1 MALYLNNAQYGSGN
15 QSSQDTLIHSYN
27 KSFFS
32 DYNHAKTVL
41 LQKVMKPGEVTFAY
55 YYDSKVP
62 YGQNV
67 IFAVGPLSD
76 AGCNTIFKNADEID
90 SVKDVLDETIADIN
104 ASVSNMESKVDGI
117 IEECRTPLL
126 TKIEKNSNDIVSIK
140 RDISIIK
147 SDIVNTN
154 DTLTSKINQVNNQL
168 TAQMSQDKTNLINK
182 INDTSNNIVKYID
195 NTSNAIINYINR
207 SVSLAVGNVT
217 TDYTQKND
225 DTSMTLGNAISTL
238 KLNIENSIS
247 DLSGKHDRNI
257 AGLQRLINEAKG
269 KVTEN
274 ATTLS
279 QYIQQNDS
287 FVRKLNTSINNVNNT
302 LSDSIDTLRENFE
315 TLEIPKKIHDLSTR
329 IATVTTQSNVDHEK
343 LKAIDNLENR
353 LSKCEGRYEKHFEI
367 DMVQLNGNITD
378 INTSISKIKESIDN
392 INIQTGTSEG
402 TVQDKFD
409 KINSQLFNIS
419 ERLSKIDS
427 SINTLENKFAGN
439 ETYHDELLRELSSY
453 KNSLD
458 Y

>member
-104 ASVSNMESKVDGI
+104 ASVSRMEDKVDGI

-140 RDISIIK
+140 RDISTIK

-154 DTLTSKINQVNNQL
+154 DTLTSNINQVNDQL

-225 DTSMTLGNAISTL
+225 DTSMTLGNAISKL

-247 DLSGKHDRNI
+247 DLSGKHDRDI
-257 AGLQRLINEAKG
+257 TGLQRIIDEAKG

-279 QYIQQNDS
+279 QYIQQNDT
-287 FVRKLNTSINNVNNT
+287 KLITLYNSINNVNNT
-302 LSDSIDTLRENFE
+302 LSDRFNNFE
-315 TLEIPKKIHDLSTR
+315 NSFKNLHISDHFYEFDTR
-329 IATVTTQSNVDHEK
+329 IKTVTTQSNVDHEK
-343 LKAIDNLENR
+343 LKAIDNLDNR

-367 DMVQLNGNITD
+367 DMVQLNGNIKD

-392 INIQTGTSEG
+392 IKIQTGTSEG
-402 TVQDKFD
+402 TVQDKFEQ
-409 KINSQLFNIS
+409 ISSQLFDIS

-427 SINTLENKFAGN
+427 SINTLETKFAGN
-439 ETYHDELLRELSSY
+439 ETYHDELLSELSSY

>member
-1 MALYLNNAQYGSGN
+1 MALYLNNAQYGSSN

-32 DYNHAKTVL
+32 DYNQAKSIL

-55 YYDSKVP
+55 YYDPKTP
-62 YGQNV
+62 YGQNT
-67 IFAVGPLSD
+67 IFAVGPLSE
-76 AGCNTIFKNADEID
+76 AGCNTIFKNADDID

-104 ASVSNMESKVDGI
+104 ASVSNMETKVDGI
-117 IEECRTPLL
+117 IEECKTPLL
-126 TKIEKNSNDIVSIK
+126 TKIEKNSKDIVSIK
-140 RDISIIK
+140 RDISTIK

-182 INDTSNNIVKYID
+182 INDTSNDIVKYID

-238 KLNIENSIS
+238 KLNLEQSIS
-247 DLSGKHDRNI
+247 DLSGKHDRDI
-257 AGLQRLINEAKG
+257 TSLQRIIDEAKG

-274 ATTLS
+274 TTTLS
-279 QYIQQNDS
+279 IYIQQNDS

-302 LSDSIDTLRENFE
+302 LDDRIDALRGDFE
-315 TLEIPKKIHDLSTR
+315 ALEIPKKFALFKDKID
-329 IATVTTQSNVDHEK
+329 TVTTQSNVDHEK
-343 LKAIDNLENR
+343 LKAIDNLNSR
-353 LSKCEGRYEKHFEI
+353 LSTCEGRYGKYFEI
-367 DMVQLNGNITD
+367 DMVQLNGNIKD
-378 INTSISKIKESIDN
+378 INTSISNIIKSIDN

-409 KINSQLFNIS
+409 NISSQLFNIS

-427 SINTLENKFAGN
+427 SINALETKFAGN
-439 ETYHDELLRELSSY
+439 ETYHNELLNELSSY

>member
-1 MALYLNNAQYGSGN
+1 MALYLNNAQYGSSN

-126 TKIEKNSNDIVSIK
+126 EKIRKNINDIADIKTDVSTFK
-140 RDISIIK
+140 SNV
-147 SDIVNTN
+147 SDIKDNLERN
-154 DTLTSKINQVNNQL
+154 INQVNDQL
-168 TAQMSQDKTNLINK
+168 TAQMSQDKTNLISK
-182 INDTSNNIVKYID
+182 INDTSNDIVKYID
-195 NTSNAIINYINR
+195 NTSNAIISYINR
-207 SVSLAVGNVT
+207 SVSIAVGNAT

-225 DTSMTLGNAISTL
+225 NTSMTLGNAISTL
-238 KLNIENSIS
+238 KLNIEHSIS
-247 DLSGKHDRNI
+247 DLSGKHDRDI
-257 AGLQRLINEAKG
+257 ACLQRLINESKD
-269 KVTEN
+269 KVTQN
-274 ATTLS
+274 TTTLS
-279 QYIQQNDS
+279 TYIQQNDS

-302 LSDSIDTLRENFE
+302 LDGRITKLSDDFKALDIPNKFHEFDT
-315 TLEIPKKIHDLSTR
+315 KIS
-329 IATVTTQSNVDHEK
+329 TVTTQSNVDHEK
-343 LKAIDNLENR
+343 LKDIDNLDKR
-353 LSKCEGRYEKHFEI
+353 LSLCEGRYEKHFKM
-367 DMVQLNGNITD
+367 DMVQLTGNITD
-378 INTSISKIKESIDN
+378 INTSISKIIESIDN
-392 INIQTGTSEG
+392 IKIKTGTSEG

-409 KINSQLFNIS
+409 TISSQLFNIS

-427 SINTLENKFAGN
+427 SINTLETKFAGN
-439 ETYHDELLRELSSY
+439 ETYHDELLSELSSY

>member
-1 MALYLNNAQYGSGN
+1 MALYLNNAQYGSSN

-126 TKIEKNSNDIVSIK
+126 EKIKKNINDIADIKTDITSFKSNVSTF
-140 RDISIIK
+140 K
-147 SDIVNTN
+147 SNLQRN
-154 DTLTSKINQVNNQL
+154 INQVNDQL

-182 INDTSNNIVKYID
+182 INDTSNDIVKYID
-195 NTSNAIINYINR
+195 NTSNAIISYINR
-207 SVSLAVGNVT
+207 SVSIAVGNAT

-225 DTSMTLGNAISTL
+225 NTSMTLGNAISTL

-247 DLSGKHDRNI
+247 DLSGKHDRDI
-257 AGLQRLINEAKG
+257 AGLQRLIDESKD
-269 KVTEN
+269 KVTQN
-274 ATTLS
+274 TTTLS
-279 QYIQQNDS
+279 TYIQQNDS
-287 FVRKLNTSINNVNNT
+287 FVRKLNTSINNVNNALDERIT
-302 LSDSIDTLRENFE
+302 TLRSDFDN
-315 TLEIPKKIHDLSTR
+315 LNISGKIYDLSTK
-329 IATVTTQSNVDHEK
+329 INTVTTQSNVDHEK

-353 LSKCEGRYEKHFEI
+353 LSKCEGRYEKHFEM
-367 DMVQLNGNITD
+367 DMGQLNGNIKD
-378 INTSISKIKESIDN
+378 INTSISNIIKSIDN
-392 INIQTGTSEG
+392 IKIKTGTSEG
-402 TVQDKFD
+402 TVQE
-409 KINSQLFNIS
+409 KIDTISSQLFDIS

-427 SINTLENKFAGN
+427 SINTLETKFAGN
-439 ETYHDELLRELSSY
+439 ETYHDELLSELSSY

>member
-1 MALYLNNAQYGSGN
+1 MALYLNNSQYGSSN

-117 IEECRTPLL
+117 IEECRNPLL
-126 TKIEKNSNDIVSIK
+126 EKIKKNINDIVDIK
-140 RDISIIK
+140 TDVSSFK
-147 SDIVNTN
+147 SNVSDIKDNLERN
-154 DTLTSKINQVNNQL
+154 INQVNDQL
-168 TAQMSQDKTNLINK
+168 TAQMSQDKTNLISK
-182 INDTSNNIVKYID
+182 INDTSNDIVKYID
-195 NTSNAIINYINR
+195 NTSNAIISYINR
-207 SVSLAVGNVT
+207 SVSIAVGNAT

-225 DTSMTLGNAISTL
+225 NTSMTLGNAISTL

-247 DLSGKHDRNI
+247 DLSGKHDRDI
-257 AGLQRLINEAKG
+257 AGLQRLIVESKD
-269 KVTEN
+269 KVTQN
-274 ATTLS
+274 TTTLS
-279 QYIQQNDS
+279 TYIQQNDS
-287 FVRKLNTSINNVNNT
+287 FVRKLNTSINYVNNT
-302 LSDSIDTLRENFE
+302 LDDRITKLSDDFKALDIPNKFHEFDT
-315 TLEIPKKIHDLSTR
+315 KIS
-329 IATVTTQSNVDHEK
+329 TVTTQSNVDHEK
-343 LKAIDNLENR
+343 LKDIDNLDKR
-353 LSKCEGRYEKHFEI
+353 LSLCEGRYEKHFKM
-367 DMVQLNGNITD
+367 DMVQLTGNITD

-402 TVQDKFD
+402 TVSEKFE
-409 KINSQLFNIS
+409 KISSQLLDIS

-427 SINTLENKFAGN
+427 SINTLETKFAGN
-439 ETYHDELLRELSSY
+439 ETYHDELLSELSSY

>member
-1 MALYLNNAQYGSGN
+1 MALYLNNAQYGSSN

-67 IFAVGPLSD
+67 IFAVGPLSE
-76 AGCNTIFKNADEID
+76 AGCNTIFKNADDID

-104 ASVSNMESKVDGI
+104 ASVSNMETKVDGI
-117 IEECRTPLL
+117 IEECKTPLL

-140 RDISIIK
+140 RDISTIK

-168 TAQMSQDKTNLINK
+168 TAQMSQDKTILINK
-182 INDTSNNIVKYID
+182 INDTSNDIVKYID

-207 SVSLAVGNVT
+207 SVSFAVGNVT

-238 KLNIENSIS
+238 KLNLEQSIS
-247 DLSGKHDRNI
+247 DLSSKHDRDI
-257 AGLQRLINEAKG
+257 TGLQRIIDEAKD

-279 QYIQQNDS
+279 QYIQQNNS
-287 FVRKLNTSINNVNNT
+287 SLIKLNTSINNVNNALDERITT
-302 LSDSIDTLRENFE
+302 LKQNFE
-315 TLEIPKKIHDLSTR
+315 RLDIPNKFHEFDTKIS
-329 IATVTTQSNVDHEK
+329 TVTTQSNVDHEK
-343 LKAIDNLENR
+343 LKAIDNLESR
-353 LSKCEGRYEKHFEI
+353 LSTCEGRYEKHFKM
-367 DMVQLNGNITD
+367 DMVQLTGNITD
-378 INTSISKIKESIDN
+378 INTSISKIIESIDN
-392 INIQTGTSEG
+392 IKIKTGTSEG
-402 TVQDKFD
+402 TVQDKFGQ
-409 KINSQLFNIS
+409 ISSQLFNIS

-427 SINTLENKFAGN
+427 SINALETKFAGN
-439 ETYHDELLRELSSY
+439 ETYHNELLNELSSY

>member
-1 MALYLNNAQYGSGN
+1 MALYLNNAQYGSSN

-67 IFAVGPLSD
+67 IFAVGPLSE
-76 AGCNTIFKNADEID
+76 AGCNTIFKNADDID

-104 ASVSNMESKVDGI
+104 ASVSNMETKVDGI
-117 IEECRTPLL
+117 IEECKTPLL

-140 RDISIIK
+140 RDISTIK

-168 TAQMSQDKTNLINK
+168 TAQMSQDKTILINK
-182 INDTSNNIVKYID
+182 INDTSNDIVKYID

-207 SVSLAVGNVT
+207 SVSFAVGNVT

-238 KLNIENSIS
+238 KLNLEQSIS
-247 DLSGKHDRNI
+247 DLSGKHDRDI
-257 AGLQRLINEAKG
+257 TGLQRIIDEAKD

-279 QYIQQNDS
+279 QYIQQNNS
-287 FVRKLNTSINNVNNT
+287 SLIKLNTSINNVNNALDERITT
-302 LSDSIDTLRENFE
+302 LKQNFE
-315 TLEIPKKIHDLSTR
+315 RLDIPNKFHEFDTKIS
-329 IATVTTQSNVDHEK
+329 TVTTQSNVDHEK
-343 LKAIDNLENR
+343 LKAIDNLESR
-353 LSKCEGRYEKHFEI
+353 LSTCEGRYEKYFKM
-367 DMVQLNGNITD
+367 DMVQLTGNITD
-378 INTSISKIKESIDN
+378 INTSISKIIESIDN
-392 INIQTGTSEG
+392 IKIKTGTSEG
-402 TVQDKFD
+402 TVQDKFGQ
-409 KINSQLFNIS
+409 ISSQLFNIS

-427 SINTLENKFAGN
+427 SINALETKFAGN
-439 ETYHDELLRELSSY
+439 ETYHNELLNELSSY

>member
-1 MALYLNNAQYGSGN
+1 MALYLNNAQYGSSN

-76 AGCNTIFKNADEID
+76 AGCNTIFKNADDID

-104 ASVSNMESKVDGI
+104 ASVSNMETKVDGI
-117 IEECRTPLL
+117 IEECRNPLL
-126 TKIEKNSNDIVSIK
+126 EKIKKNINDIDDIK
-140 RDISIIK
+140 TDISTFKINVSEIK
-147 SDIVNTN
+147 DNLQRN
-154 DTLTSKINQVNNQL
+154 INQVNDQL
-168 TAQMSQDKTNLINK
+168 SAQMSQDKTNLINK
-182 INDTSNNIVKYID
+182 INDTSNDIVNYID
-195 NTSNAIINYINR
+195 NTSNTIINYINR
-207 SVSLAVGNVT
+207 SVSLAVGNAT
-217 TDYTQKND
+217 TDYTQKIDN
-225 DTSMTLGNAISTL
+225 TSMTLSNAISTL

-247 DLSGKHDRNI
+247 DLSGKHDRDI
-257 AGLQRLINEAKG
+257 AGLQRLIDESKD
-269 KVTEN
+269 KVTQN
-274 ATTLS
+274 TSTLS

-287 FVRKLNTSINNVNNT
+287 FVRKLNTSINYVNNT
-302 LSDSIDTLRENFE
+302 LSDRFNHFEESFKNLHISEHFHEFDT
-315 TLEIPKKIHDLSTR
+315 KIN
-329 IATVTTQSNVDHEK
+329 TVTTQSNVDHEK
-343 LKAIDNLENR
+343 LKTIDNLENR

-392 INIQTGTSEG
+392 IKIQTGTSEG

-409 KINSQLFNIS
+409 NISSQLFNIS

-427 SINTLENKFAGN
+427 SINTLETKFAGN
-439 ETYHDELLRELSSY
+439 ETYHDELLSELSSY

>member
-1 MALYLNNAQYGSGN
+1 MALYLNNAQYGSSN

-126 TKIEKNSNDIVSIK
+126 EKIKKNINDIADIKTDVSSFKFNVSKIK
-140 RDISIIK
+140 DNLER
-147 SDIVNTN
+147 N
-154 DTLTSKINQVNNQL
+154 INQVNDQL
-168 TAQMSQDKTNLINK
+168 TAQMSQDKTNLISK
-182 INDTSNNIVKYID
+182 INDTSNDIVKYID
-195 NTSNAIINYINR
+195 NTSNAIISYINR
-207 SVSLAVGNVT
+207 SVSIAVGNAT

-225 DTSMTLGNAISTL
+225 NTSMTLGNAISTL

-247 DLSGKHDRNI
+247 DLSGKHDRDI
-257 AGLQRLINEAKG
+257 TRLQRLIDESKDKTVGN
-269 KVTEN
+269 TS
-274 ATTLS
+274 TLS
-279 QYIQQNDS
+279 QYIQQNNTL
-287 FVRKLNTSINNVNNT
+287 VGKLNTSINNVNNALDERIT
-302 LSDSIDTLRENFE
+302 TLRSDFDN
-315 TLEIPKKIHDLSTR
+315 LNISGKIYDLSTK
-329 IATVTTQSNVDHEK
+329 INTVTTQSNVDHEK

-353 LSKCEGRYEKHFEI
+353 LSKCEGRYEKHFEM
-367 DMVQLNGNITD
+367 DMGQLNGNIKD
-378 INTSISKIKESIDN
+378 INTSISKIIESIDN
-392 INIQTGTSEG
+392 INIKTGTSEG
-402 TVQDKFD
+402 TVQDNFA
-409 KINSQLFNIS
+409 KISSQLFNIS

-427 SINTLENKFAGN
+427 SINTLETKFAGN
-439 ETYHDELLRELSSY
+439 ETYHDELLSELSSY

>member
-1 MALYLNNAQYGSGN
+1 MALYLNNAQYGSSN

-104 ASVSNMESKVDGI
+104 ASVSNMETKVDGI

-126 TKIEKNSNDIVSIK
+126 TEIGKNSNAIVGIK
-140 RDISIIK
+140 RDISTIK

-168 TAQMSQDKTNLINK
+168 TAQMSQDKTNFINK
-182 INDTSNNIVKYID
+182 INDTSNDIVKYID
-195 NTSNAIINYINR
+195 NTSNAIISYINR
-207 SVSLAVGNVT
+207 SVSIAVGNAT

-225 DTSMTLGNAISTL
+225 DTLMTLGNAISTL

-247 DLSGKHDRNI
+247 DLSGKHDRDI
-257 AGLQRLINEAKG
+257 ARLQRLIDESKD
-269 KVTEN
+269 KVSQNT
-274 ATTLS
+274 TTLS
-279 QYIQQNDS
+279 TYIQQNNS
-287 FVRKLNTSINNVNNT
+287 FVRKLNTSINYVNNT
-302 LSDSIDTLRENFE
+302 LDDRITTLRQDFE
-315 TLEIPKKIHDLSTR
+315 ALDIPNKFHEFDTNIN
-329 IATVTTQSNVDHEK
+329 TVTTQSNVDHEK
-343 LKAIDNLENR
+343 LKDIDDLKKR
-353 LSKCEGRYEKHFEI
+353 LSLCEGRYEKHFKI
-367 DMVQLNGNITD
+367 DMVQLNGNIKD
-378 INTSISKIKESIDN
+378 INTSISNIIKSVDN
-392 INIQTGTSEG
+392 IKIQTGTSEG
-402 TVQDKFD
+402 TVSEKFE
-409 KINSQLFNIS
+409 KISSQLFDIS

-427 SINTLENKFAGN
+427 SINTLETKFAGN
-439 ETYHDELLRELSSY
+439 ETYHDELLSELSLY

>member
-1 MALYLNNAQYGSGN
+1 MALYLNNAQYGSSN

-67 IFAVGPLSD
+67 IFAVGPLSE
-76 AGCNTIFKNADEID
+76 AGCNTIFKNADDID

-104 ASVSNMESKVDGI
+104 ASVSNMETKVDGI
-117 IEECRTPLL
+117 IEECKTPLL

-140 RDISIIK
+140 RDISTIK

-168 TAQMSQDKTNLINK
+168 TAQMSQDKTILINK
-182 INDTSNNIVKYID
+182 INDTSNDIVKYID

-207 SVSLAVGNVT
+207 SVSFAVGNVT

-238 KLNIENSIS
+238 KLNLEQSIS
-247 DLSGKHDRNI
+247 DLSGKHDRDI
-257 AGLQRLINEAKG
+257 TGLQRIIDEAKD

-279 QYIQQNDS
+279 QYIQQNNS
-287 FVRKLNTSINNVNNT
+287 SLIKLNTSINNVNNALDERITT
-302 LSDSIDTLRENFE
+302 LKQNFE
-315 TLEIPKKIHDLSTR
+315 RLDIPNKFHEFDTKIS
-329 IATVTTQSNVDHEK
+329 TVTTQSNVDHEK
-343 LKAIDNLENR
+343 LKAIDNLESR
-353 LSKCEGRYEKHFEI
+353 LSTCEGRYEKHFKM
-367 DMVQLNGNITD
+367 DMVQLTGNITD
-378 INTSISKIKESIDN
+378 INTSISKIIESIDN
-392 INIQTGTSEG
+392 IKIKTGISEG
-402 TVQDKFD
+402 TVQDKFGQ
-409 KINSQLFNIS
+409 ISSQLFNIS

-427 SINTLENKFAGN
+427 SINALETKFAGN
-439 ETYHDELLRELSSY
+439 ETYHNELLNELSSY

>member
-1 MALYLNNAQYGSGN
+1 MALYLNNAQYGSSN

-126 TKIEKNSNDIVSIK
+126 EKIKKNINDIADIKTDVSTFKSNVSEIK
-140 RDISIIK
+140 DNLER
-147 SDIVNTN
+147 N
-154 DTLTSKINQVNNQL
+154 INQVNDQL
-168 TAQMSQDKTNLINK
+168 TAQMSQDKTNLISK
-182 INDTSNNIVKYID
+182 INDTSNDIVKYID
-195 NTSNAIINYINR
+195 NTSNTIISYINR
-207 SVSLAVGNVT
+207 SVSIAVGNAT

-225 DTSMTLGNAISTL
+225 NTSMTLGNAISTL

-247 DLSGKHDRNI
+247 DLSGKHDRDI
-257 AGLQRLINEAKG
+257 TRLQRLIDESKDKTVGN
-269 KVTEN
+269 TS
-274 ATTLS
+274 TLS
-279 QYIQQNDS
+279 QYIQQNNTI
-287 FVRKLNTSINNVNNT
+287 VGKLNTSINNVNNALDERIT
-302 LSDSIDTLRENFE
+302 NLRQDFE
-315 TLEIPKKIHDLSTR
+315 ALEIPKKIYDLSTK
-329 IATVTTQSNVDHEK
+329 INTVTTQSNVDHEK
-343 LKAIDNLENR
+343 LKAIDNLDIR
-353 LSKCEGRYEKHFEI
+353 LTKCEGRYEKHFEI
-367 DMVQLNGNITD
+367 DMGQLTGHITD

-402 TVQDKFD
+402 TVSEKFE
-409 KINSQLFNIS
+409 KISSQLLDIS

-427 SINTLENKFAGN
+427 SINTLETKFAGN
-439 ETYHDELLRELSSY
+439 ETYHDELLSELSSY

>member
-1 MALYLNNAQYGSGN
+1 MALYLNNAQYGSSN

-67 IFAVGPLSD
+67 IFAVGPLSE
-76 AGCNTIFKNADEID
+76 AGCNTIFKNADDID

-104 ASVSNMESKVDGI
+104 ASVSNMETKVDGI
-117 IEECRTPLL
+117 IEECKTPLL

-140 RDISIIK
+140 RDISTIK

-182 INDTSNNIVKYID
+182 INDTSNDIVKYID

-207 SVSLAVGNVT
+207 SVSFAVGNVT

-238 KLNIENSIS
+238 KLNLEQSIS
-247 DLSGKHDRNI
+247 DLSGKHDGDI
-257 AGLQRLINEAKG
+257 TGLQRIIDEAKG

-274 ATTLS
+274 TTTLS
-279 QYIQQNDS
+279 QYIQQNNS
-287 FVRKLNTSINNVNNT
+287 SLIKLNTSINNVNNALDERIT
-302 LSDSIDTLRENFE
+302 NLRQDFE

-343 LKAIDNLENR
+343 LKAIDNLNSR
-353 LSKCEGRYEKHFEI
+353 LSTCEGRYEKHFKM
-367 DMVQLNGNITD
+367 DMVQLTGNITD
-378 INTSISKIKESIDN
+378 INTSISKIIETIDN
-392 INIQTGTSEG
+392 IKIKTGTSEG

-409 KINSQLFNIS
+409 NISSQLFNIS
-419 ERLSKIDS
+419 ERLSKIDA
-427 SINTLENKFAGN
+427 SINVLETKFAGN
-439 ETYHDELLRELSSY
+439 ETYHNELLNELSSY

>member
-1 MALYLNNAQYGSGN
+1 MALYLNNAQYGSSN

-67 IFAVGPLSD
+67 IFAVGPLSE
-76 AGCNTIFKNADEID
+76 AGCNTIFKNADDID

-104 ASVSNMESKVDGI
+104 ASVSNMETKVDGI
-117 IEECRTPLL
+117 IEECKTPLL
-126 TKIEKNSNDIVSIK
+126 TKIEKNSKDIVSIK
-140 RDISIIK
+140 RDISTIK

-168 TAQMSQDKTNLINK
+168 TAQMSQDKTNFINK
-182 INDTSNNIVKYID
+182 INDTSNDIVKYID

-238 KLNIENSIS
+238 KLNLEQSIS
-247 DLSGKHDRNI
+247 DLSGKHDRDI
-257 AGLQRLINEAKG
+257 TSLQRIIDEAKG

-274 ATTLS
+274 TTTLS
-279 QYIQQNDS
+279 TYIQQNDS

-302 LSDSIDTLRENFE
+302 LDDRIDALRGDFE
-315 TLEIPKKIHDLSTR
+315 ALEIPKKFALFKDKID
-329 IATVTTQSNVDHEK
+329 TVTTQSNVDHEK
-343 LKAIDNLENR
+343 LKAIDNLNSR
-353 LSKCEGRYEKHFEI
+353 LSTCEGRYEKHFEI
-367 DMVQLNGNITD
+367 DMVQLNGNIKD
-378 INTSISKIKESIDN
+378 INTSISNIIKSIDN

-409 KINSQLFNIS
+409 NISSQLFNIS

-427 SINTLENKFAGN
+427 SINALETKFAGN
-439 ETYHDELLRELSSY
+439 ETYHNELLNELSSY

>member
-1 MALYLNNAQYGSGN
+1 MALYLNNAQYGSSN

-67 IFAVGPLSD
+67 IFAVGPLSE
-76 AGCNTIFKNADEID
+76 AGCNTIFKNADDID

-104 ASVSNMESKVDGI
+104 ASVSNMETKVDGI
-117 IEECRTPLL
+117 IEECKTPLL
-126 TKIEKNSNDIVSIK
+126 TKIEKNSKDIVSIK
-140 RDISIIK
+140 RDISTIK

-182 INDTSNNIVKYID
+182 INDTSNDIVKYID

-238 KLNIENSIS
+238 KLNLEQSIS
-247 DLSGKHDRNI
+247 DLSGKHDRDI
-257 AGLQRLINEAKG
+257 TSLQRIIDEAKG

-274 ATTLS
+274 TTTLS
-279 QYIQQNDS
+279 TYIQQNDS

-302 LSDSIDTLRENFE
+302 LDDRIDALRGDFE
-315 TLEIPKKIHDLSTR
+315 ALEIPKKFALFKDKID
-329 IATVTTQSNVDHEK
+329 TVTTQSNVDHEK
-343 LKAIDNLENR
+343 LKAIDNLNSR
-353 LSKCEGRYEKHFEI
+353 LSTCEGRYGKYFEI
-367 DMVQLNGNITD
+367 DMVQLNGNIKD
-378 INTSISKIKESIDN
+378 INTSISNIIKSIDN

-409 KINSQLFNIS
+409 NISSQLFNIS

-427 SINTLENKFAGN
+427 SINALETKFAGN
-439 ETYHDELLRELSSY
+439 ETYHNELLNELSSY

>member
-1 MALYLNNAQYGSGN
+1 MALYLNNAQYGSSN

-126 TKIEKNSNDIVSIK
+126 EKIKKNINDIADIKTDVSTFKSNVSYIK
-140 RDISIIK
+140 DNLERNINR
-147 SDIVNTN
+147 VN
-154 DTLTSKINQVNNQL
+154 DQL

-182 INDTSNNIVKYID
+182 INDTSNDIVKYID
-195 NTSNAIINYINR
+195 NTSNAIISYINR
-207 SVSLAVGNVT
+207 SVSLAVGNAT
-217 TDYTQKND
+217 TDYTQKIDN
-225 DTSMTLGNAISTL
+225 TSMILGNAISTL

-247 DLSGKHDRNI
+247 DLSGKHDRDI
-257 AGLQRLINEAKG
+257 AGLQRLINESKD
-269 KVTEN
+269 KVTQN
-274 ATTLS
+274 TTTLS
-279 QYIQQNDS
+279 TYIQQNDS
-287 FVRKLNTSINNVNNT
+287 FVRKLNTSINYVNNT
-302 LSDSIDTLRENFE
+302 LDDRITTLRQDFE
-315 TLEIPKKIHDLSTR
+315 ALEISKNFAEIKTKIN
-329 IATVTTQSNVDHEK
+329 TVTTQSNVDHEK
-343 LKAIDNLENR
+343 LKAIDNLDIR
-353 LSKCEGRYEKHFEI
+353 LTKCEGRYEKHFEI
-367 DMVQLNGNITD
+367 DMGQLTGHITD

-402 TVQDKFD
+402 TVSEKFE
-409 KINSQLFNIS
+409 KISSQLLDIS

-427 SINTLENKFAGN
+427 SINTLETKFAGN
-439 ETYHDELLRELSSY
+439 ETYHDELLSELSSY

>member
-1 MALYLNNAQYGSGN
+1 MALYLNNAQYGSSN

-76 AGCNTIFKNADEID
+76 AGCNTIFKNADDID

-104 ASVSNMESKVDGI
+104 ASVSNMETKVDGI
-117 IEECRTPLL
+117 IEECKTPLL

-140 RDISIIK
+140 RDISTIK

-182 INDTSNNIVKYID
+182 INDTSNDIVKYID

-225 DTSMTLGNAISTL
+225 DTSMTLCNAISTL
-238 KLNIENSIS
+238 KLNLEQSIS
-247 DLSGKHDRNI
+247 DLSGKHDRDI
-257 AGLQRLINEAKG
+257 TSLQRIIDEAKG

-279 QYIQQNDS
+279 QYIQQNNS
-287 FVRKLNTSINNVNNT
+287 SLIKLNTSINNVNNALDERITT
-302 LSDSIDTLRENFE
+302 LKQNFE
-315 TLEIPKKIHDLSTR
+315 RLDIPNKFHEFDTKIS
-329 IATVTTQSNVDHEK
+329 TVTTQSNVDHEK
-343 LKAIDNLENR
+343 LKAIDNLESR
-353 LSKCEGRYEKHFEI
+353 LSTCEGRYEKHFKM
-367 DMVQLNGNITD
+367 DMVQLTGNITD
-378 INTSISKIKESIDN
+378 INTSISKIIESIDN
-392 INIQTGTSEG
+392 IKIKTGISEG

-409 KINSQLFNIS
+409 QISSQLFNIS

-427 SINTLENKFAGN
+427 SINALETKFAGN
-439 ETYHDELLRELSSY
+439 ETYNNELLNELSSY

>member
-1 MALYLNNAQYGSGN
+1 MALYLNNAQYGSSN

-67 IFAVGPLSD
+67 IFAVGPLSE
-76 AGCNTIFKNADEID
+76 AGCNTIFKNADDID

-104 ASVSNMESKVDGI
+104 ASVSNMETKVDGI

-126 TKIEKNSNDIVSIK
+126 TEIEKNSNAIVGIK
-140 RDISIIK
+140 RDISTIK

-154 DTLTSKINQVNNQL
+154 DILTSKINQVNNQL

-182 INDTSNNIVKYID
+182 INDTSNDIVKYID

-238 KLNIENSIS
+238 KLNLEQSIS
-247 DLSGKHDRNI
+247 DLSGKHDRDI
-257 AGLQRLINEAKG
+257 TSLQRIIDEAKG

-279 QYIQQNDS
+279 QYIQQNNS
-287 FVRKLNTSINNVNNT
+287 SLIKLNTSINNVNNALDERITT
-302 LSDSIDTLRENFE
+302 LKQNFE
-315 TLEIPKKIHDLSTR
+315 RLDIPNKFHEFDTKIS
-329 IATVTTQSNVDHEK
+329 TVTTQSNVDHEK
-343 LKAIDNLENR
+343 LKAIDNLESR
-353 LSKCEGRYEKHFEI
+353 LSTCEGRYEKHFKM
-367 DMVQLNGNITD
+367 DMVQLTGNITD
-378 INTSISKIKESIDN
+378 INTSISKIIESIDN
-392 INIQTGTSEG
+392 IKIKTGTSEG

-409 KINSQLFNIS
+409 QISSQLFNIS

-427 SINTLENKFAGN
+427 SINALETKFAGN
-439 ETYHDELLRELSSY
+439 ETYHNELLNELSSY